1 MSFQHRCVQGLG
13 VEKRTHPPL
22 LLGGIL
28 LAVTLLALGTQAA
41 SADASCT
48 QSNGQWKCS
57 CSGKWDANVQGFDYS
72 SLDESPAKPWQ
83 SPQTAPD
90 LEVAGLCFVPLHQTY
105 YFRNV
110 NIIRTTQQNSRSILL
125 FKEDDGPAGSRT
137 HFWARAIVVE
147 NGGELFAYGRD
158 YNKDNNLSWQ
168 PFGFNGGVL
177 TIHLYGSNEASWN
190 QDKQQFDKQNQGALC
205 TSPLGTAGAGQTP
218 APCGIPQAT
227 WNSNGASKVDLPG
240 LDGQG
245 KQISDYFY
253 KYGPLHG
260 DAWCNAAGSVFDKA
274 AGACTS
280 GGEAGY
286 FGNKV
291 LAVSYGGTL
300 VLRGYKGASFPAGAD
315 PGLDPDSSL
324 NFAYSGNS
332 WMRLADGNSLEV
344 GDTSLV
350 LEKDPNDPNG
360 IPGRCYVSNAAPC
373 WGVGDEIVVTTT
385 DYLPGHSEK
394 LTINKIDKATVTFN
408 EKIKWPHNGL
418 RYGGA
423 MDRGREFTTR
433 LPKRLQDSLAPNL
446 LKNGA
451 ETRAAV
457 ALLSRSI
464 RIVSEG
470 DQAGETFDAATARTE
485 CKATQTEV
493 PGNLG
498 EALPPGGNK
507 LGCYYFGAHTV
518 VRQGFKSVQIQGVE
532 FVQMGQGGRLGHYP
546 VHFHMARQTPALAY
560 VKDSS
565 INESMTRWIVLHS
578 TLGVTVQRNVGY
590 KSIGHGFYLE
600 DGTETDNKFYSNI
613 GIFARAA
620 VQNAQNPRRIPG
632 ILSTNEPGGFGFIHR
647 SDSEYPSVFWI
658 TNGWNDFVGNM
669 AAGAA
674 TCGAAY
680 WFVPTENMGMAE
692 VGGSPMK
699 WSGYAAMQGPGRAGT
714 TPLKS
719 FYMNYATSAMHSFQT
734 TGDAPACN
742 GVIAAGV
749 TGQQLFPVM
758 KAVES
763 IAPRVGQDPMYYPR
777 IHNLPNRS
785 FCDVDKGEDCSTTPK
800 CAEYGDNLIRCMVIV
815 LDHFTTAFH
824 WAEGAISAVWL
835 RPKWHL
841 LTNSV
846 ISDVQN
852 GGLTFITGGD
862 YTRSS
867 VAQGYWSLA
876 KSSIFIGNTR
886 DNTAYPF
893 ASNIGPFNNQ
903 SGLKCEALPGNA
915 VPGYCVN
922 IDEGISMPTTGFFTN
937 QRLSNIYDGPSYQD
951 SNAYLDIQTADCAK
965 GYNNGCIYGS
975 EVNLLLLKRNP
986 GQADS
991 PCYLPNAAIGWK
1003 QPNGFYY
1010 PPAFHSRNLFFGNVD
1025 IRHYVIDPLFGKDTA
1040 ETTYVT
1046 DEKAVSDQYCTSAR
1060 NIFGSNWTSID
1071 RQTVL
1076 QDNDGSLTGLSNTEP
1091 APPPGQP
1098 PNPLKQTF
1106 SVNDDP
1112 FFEAPVEAPECAS
1125 AIDSVLP
1132 NGSRYGNSEP
1142 ANACNRPVSQSPPA
1156 TAKTSPYDYLST
1168 VVSANIEE
1176 GWDRTCTDPNCYG
1189 VPLYRQYLTADEWKR
1204 WFKPDK
1210 PGTGCDQAGN
1220 QSTPECRWP
1229 MIRMA
1234 GADIGQ
1240 RQTMTVNNGLYYL
1253 DTTVPEETQ
1262 KKAATRVNGFRKDR
1276 KYLVF
1281 FVYAKDTT
1289 RQTYQIYVGTK
1300 FDSTNFKPARVSI
1313 NVGPVQYTE
1322 LTGTVAW
1329 VTPDYTQVATKG
1341 ILTVTVDFRTEKSSL
1356 APTPTN
1362 GVCHPQTFC
1371 KAAGNSCVNTL
1382 LQGNPNKDFQ
1392 TENSTVCSDWAV
1404 KDLDCPLA
1412 GCYGFSFELRKD
1424 GDFATGGYHRPLPL
1438 AFPTSADDKLQGK
1451 PDWATKFERT
1461 QTDPDNNAPVAGQPH
1476 ERKVDYPGRCYY
1488 QRVPFANC
1496 RH

>member
-1 MSFQHRCVQGLG
+1 
-13 VEKRTHPPL
+13 
-22 LLGGIL
+22 
-28 LAVTLLALGTQAA
+28 
-41 SADASCT
+41 
-48 QSNGQWKCS
+48 
-57 CSGKWDANVQGFDYS
+57 
-72 SLDESPAKPWQ
+72 
-83 SPQTAPD
+83 
-90 LEVAGLCFVPLHQTY
+90 
-105 YFRNV
+105 
-110 NIIRTTQQNSRSILL
+110 
-125 FKEDDGPAGSRT
+125 
-137 HFWARAIVVE
+137 
-147 NGGELFAYGRD
+147 
-158 YNKDNNLSWQ
+158 
-168 PFGFNGGVL
+168 
-177 TIHLYGSNEASWN
+177 
-190 QDKQQFDKQNQGALC
+190 
-205 TSPLGTAGAGQTP
+205 
-218 APCGIPQAT
+218 
-227 WNSNGASKVDLPG
+227 
-240 LDGQG
+240 
-245 KQISDYFY
+245 
-253 KYGPLHG
+253 
-260 DAWCNAAGSVFDKA
+260 
-274 AGACTS
+274 
-280 GGEAGY
+280 
-286 FGNKV
+286 
-291 LAVSYGGTL
+291 
-300 VLRGYKGASFPAGAD
+300 
-315 PGLDPDSSL
+315 
-324 NFAYSGNS
+324 
-332 WMRLADGNSLEV
+332 
-344 GDTSLV
+344 
-350 LEKDPNDPNG
+350 
-360 IPGRCYVSNAAPC
+360 
-373 WGVGDEIVVTTT
+373 VVTTT

-394 LTINKIDKATVTFN
+394 LTINKVDGTSVTLN
-408 EKIKWPHNGL
+408 DKIKWPHNGV
-418 RYGGA
+418 RYGGH

-433 LPKRLQDSLAPNL
+433 LPNRLQKTLAPDL
-446 LKNGA
+446 LNDGA

-464 RIVSEG
+464 RVVSAG
-470 DQAGETFDAATARTE
+470 DAAGEDFPAETS
-485 CKATQTEV
+485 
-493 PGNLG
+493 G
-498 EALPPGGNK
+498 
-507 LGCYYFGAHTV
+507 YSYGAHMV
-518 VRQGFKSVQIQGVE
+518 IRQGFRIAQIQGVE

-546 VHFHMARQTPALAY
+546 VHFHMARQTPANTW

-647 SDSEYPSVFWI
+647 SDSEFPSVFWI

-669 AAGAA
+669 AAGAGA
-674 TCGAAY
+674 CGAAY

-692 VGGSPMK
+692 VPGGSSMR
-699 WSGYAAMQGPGRAGT
+699 WSGYAAMQGPGRGGT

-734 TGDAPACN
+734 TGDSPACN

-749 TGQQLFPVM
+749 TGQQRLPVM

-777 IHNLPNRS
+777 IQNLPNRS
-785 FCDVDKGEDCSTTPK
+785 FCDVDKGEDCSTTPL
-800 CAEYGDNLIRCMVIV
+800 CPGYGPGLSRCMVIV

-835 RPKWHL
+835 RPKWHV

-852 GGLTFITGGD
+852 GGLTFVTGGD

-867 VAQGYWSLA
+867 VVQGFWSLA

-893 ASNIGPFNNQ
+893 ASNIGPFNKE
-903 SGLKCEALPGNA
+903 SGLKCEALPGND
-915 VPGYCVN
+915 VPGYCLN
-922 IDEGISMPTTGFFTN
+922 IDEGISMPATSFFTN

-975 EVNLLLLKRNP
+975 VANYLLLKRNP

-1010 PPAFHSRNLFFGNVD
+1010 PPAFHSRNLFFDNVD
-1025 IRHYVIDPLFGKDTA
+1025 IRHFVIDPLFENDTA

-1046 DEKAVSDQYCTSAR
+1046 DERAVSNQYCTSAQ

-1091 APPPGQP
+1091 APPQGQP
-1098 PNPLKQTF
+1098 SNPLKQTF
-1106 SVNDDP
+1106 SINDDP

-1125 AIDSVLP
+1125 AIDSVLL
-1132 NGSRYGNSEP
+1132 NGSRDGNAEP
-1142 ANACNRPVSQSPPA
+1142 ANACNRPIGESPPA

-1176 GWDRTCTDPNCYG
+1176 GWDRTCTDPKCYG
-1189 VPLYRQYLTADEWKR
+1189 VPLYRQYLTADEWTR

-1234 GADIGQ
+1234 GADTGQ

-1253 DTTVPEETQ
+1253 DTSVPEEIQQ
-1262 KKAATRVNGFRKDR
+1262 KVATHVNGFRKGR

-1300 FDSTNFKPARVSI
+1300 FDSTNFKPARVTI
-1313 NVGPVQYTE
+1313 NDAPVKYTE
-1322 LTGTVAW
+1322 LTGAAPW
-1329 VTPDYTQVATKG
+1329 VTADYTQVATKG

-1356 APTPTN
+1356 VPTPTN
-1362 GVCHPQTFC
+1362 GVCQPQTFC
-1371 KAAGNSCVNTL
+1371 RAAGNSCVNAS
-1382 LQGNPNKDFQ
+1382 LQGNPNKNFQ

-1404 KDLDCPLA
+1404 KDLDCPLG
-1412 GCYGFSFELRKD
+1412 GCYGFSFELPKD
-1424 GDFATGGYHRPLPL
+1424 GDFATGGYHRPPPV
-1438 AFPTSADDKLQGK
+1438 AFPTKADPKLQGK
-1451 PDWATKFERT
+1451 PDWEAKFERT
-1461 QTDPDNNAPVAGQPH
+1461 QTDPDNNAPVAGQPN